1 MTDAPEAPV
10 TEPGGPVSAPGGN
23 GLEPASKYAGSYTAK
38 AQRAALQTDKAIR
51 LYLSG
56 WSQAN
61 AYTTAFRPRSAKKIA
76 SGYASEWFGQ
86 ESVKERMEE
95 ICASLRA
102 SDLDNPGKVLSD
114 LHRLLAMA
122 ETDKNHTACANYIRL
137 RAQIAGIV
145 TNSVNVRVEHQLT
158 DKELVA
164 KIAGDNAE
172 LAALLGAQLGMGSSF
187 H

>member
-1 MTDAPEAPV
+1 MTKKKNGAV
-10 TEPGGPVSAPGGN
+10 IEPGGPVSAPSTK
-23 GLEPASKYAGSYTAK
+23 PARNYSEETTAR
-38 AQRAALQTDKAIR
+38 AQRDKLNTDRAIR
-51 LYLSG
+51 HYLSG
-56 WSQAN
+56 WSQVD

-145 TNSVNVRVEHQLT
+145 TSNVNVTTEHKLT
-158 DKELVA
+158 DAELVA
-164 KIAGDNAE
+164 KLVGDDPA
-172 LAALLGAQLGMGSSF
+172 LVAAMRKRIGADATF
-187 H
+187 D